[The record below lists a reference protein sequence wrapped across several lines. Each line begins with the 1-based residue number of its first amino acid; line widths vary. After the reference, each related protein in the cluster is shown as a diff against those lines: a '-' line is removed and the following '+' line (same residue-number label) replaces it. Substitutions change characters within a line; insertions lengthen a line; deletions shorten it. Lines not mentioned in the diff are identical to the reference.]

1 ILDKIYLNNLQFY
14 GYHGVF
20 SEENQLGQRFNVD
33 IQLHLSLERA
43 GKSDQMED
51 SINYGEVYELVKE
64 IVEGE
69 AKNLLEAVAQAISQA
84 LFLHF
89 PLLKAC
95 TIKLIKP
102 DPPIAG
108 HYESVAV
115 EIYRERDNE

>member
-1 ILDKIYLNNLQFY
+1 MDKIYLNNLQFY

-84 LFLHF
+84 LFVHF

>member
-1 ILDKIYLNNLQFY
+1 LDKIYLNNLQFY

-84 LFLHF
+84 LFVHF